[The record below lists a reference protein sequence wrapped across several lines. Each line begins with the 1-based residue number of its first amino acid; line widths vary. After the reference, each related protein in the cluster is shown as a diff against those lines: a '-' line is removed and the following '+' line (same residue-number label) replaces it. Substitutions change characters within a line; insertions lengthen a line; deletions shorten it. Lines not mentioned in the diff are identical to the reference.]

1 MSNYE
6 VTCVFPDFFWI
17 KMGNIKDCSAR
28 KIAGLDGMPGKHLE
42 KKNANKKTPANVKFE
57 L

>member
-6 VTCVFPDFFWI
+6 VTCVFPDFFLI
-17 KMGNIKDCSAR
+17 KIGNIKDFSAR
-28 KIAGLDGMPGKHLE
+28 RIAGLDGMPGKHLE
-42 KKNANKKTPANVKFE
+42 KNTNKK

>member
-17 KMGNIKDCSAR
+17 KMGNIKDCSAS
-28 KIAGLDGMPGKHLE
+28 KIAGLDGMPGKHFE
-42 KKNANKKTPANVKFE
+42 QKNANKKR
-57 L
+57 